1 MVNSP
6 LIRPHFLGV
15 PLDSHD
21 RKHPFTNHRIHWDLP
36 FRLGTGATHTHP
48 WSHLSLKAWEGFLI
62 RSALEWFE
70 WICGC
75 FSFGGGV
82 VSWQKWG
89 TKIPSQFVGKEGP
102 DDYPKAGKFVNLHFP
117 WIYIFARIYI
127 PNLRKLKGKCKF
139 YIFPKNVVFRWKI
152 QDFCKDKNFPI
163 FLKTKNYYFF
173 PYPCSAP
180 WTFQVWWQSCYPGPF
195 SLLWNIKYTS
205 LSSYKHTGT
214 NQSSWVTLTTHRYMQ
229 KSQVHACQITSAQVQ
244 IKFQEHF
251 KHCDNSQVHAKVS
264 SIHACQIRSTPVQI
278 KLHEKHLHLT
288 GIHPW
293 SISQVQ
299 IDCQWFSGSLICNWF
314 LDCTYGATV
323 PVSLYPFWTCTW
335 DLYLR
340 ACCTCALED
349 CKIVLME
356 LMVLDFVRQD
366 LYLWSL

>member
-1 MVNSP
+1 M
-6 LIRPHFLGV
+6 LL
-15 PLDSHD
+15 L
-21 RKHPFTNHRIHWDLP
+21 
-36 FRLGTGATHTHP
+36 
-48 WSHLSLKAWEGFLI
+48 GFLI
-62 RSALEWFE
+62 Y
-70 WICGC
+70 CGNSLTT
-75 FSFGGGV
+75 FHSSPKSLPRWGWGDDGRRGGEEGE
-82 VSWQKWG
+82 KRGDGGRWG
-89 TKIPSQFVGKEGP
+89 GCSKNH
-102 DDYPKAGKFVNLHFP
+102 PKAGKFVNLHFP

-139 YIFPKNVVFRWKI
+139 YIFPKNVVFRWKV
-152 QDFCKDKNFPI
+152 QDFCKNKNFPI

>member
-1 MVNSP
+1 MSVGCTSQSRRWWDGTVCLVAMPGILHPITSSP
-6 LIRPHFLGV
+6 APVCGPIELVDVHCVVQTVATSSLWIEGSCVFSCQSLG
-15 PLDSHD
+15 
-21 RKHPFTNHRIHWDLP
+21 RI
-36 FRLGTGATHTHP
+36 
-48 WSHLSLKAWEGFLI
+48 SLTE
-62 RSALEWFE
+62 FE
-70 WICGC
+70 VLVQW
-75 FSFGGGV
+75 
-82 VSWQKWG
+82 WQH
-89 TKIPSQFVGKEGP
+89 V
-102 DDYPKAGKFVNLHFP
+102 YPKAGKFVNLHFP

-152 QDFCKDKNFPI
+152 QDFCKNKNFPI

-278 KLHEKHLHLT
+278 KLHEKIYT
-288 GIHPW
+288 
-293 SISQVQ
+293 SQVYIHDLFHRYKLIVNGSQ
-299 IDCQWFSGSLICNWF
+299 EVWFVIGF
-314 LDCTYGATV
+314 L
-323 PVSLYPFWTCTW
+323 
-335 DLYLR
+335 
-340 ACCTCALED
+340 
-349 CKIVLME
+349 IVLME
-356 LMVLDFVRQD
+356 PQSLSVYILSGLVLETCTSELAVHVHLKIVR
-366 LYLWSL
+366 LYLWS